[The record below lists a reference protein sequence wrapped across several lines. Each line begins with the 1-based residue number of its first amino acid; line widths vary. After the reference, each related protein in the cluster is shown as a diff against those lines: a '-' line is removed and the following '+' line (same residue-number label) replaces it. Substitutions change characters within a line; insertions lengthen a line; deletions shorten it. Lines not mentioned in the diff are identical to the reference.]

1 MHVDPDD
8 LALIAL
14 GEGRAD
20 DRAHVEGCP
29 TCAAEVR
36 SLQEVRDL
44 VVAAGPL
51 DRTPPA
57 DLWAGIQ
64 AAALGTPT
72 TAAPTTAAPTTAAPD
87 ELAVRRAR
95 RADRPSASRRLTGF
109 GLVAAAAG
117 GAAAM
122 WLGLALVEPDRPSDT
137 LVASAELEA
146 LDASLPPAS
155 AEVVERDG
163 HRVLVLDAADLPAV
177 EDGYLEVWLLA
188 PDASGMV
195 TVGLLE
201 AGQTEF
207 VLPADLST
215 EQFPVVDVSVEH
227 YDGDP
232 THSGTSLWRGPLVRG

>member
-36 SLQEVRDL
+36 SLQEVREL

-64 AAALGTPT
+64 AAALGAPA
-72 TAAPTTAAPTTAAPD
+72 TAAPATAAPD
-87 ELAVRRAR
+87 ELALRRAR

-122 WLGLALVEPDRPSDT
+122 WLGLTLVERDQAPDT

-163 HRVLVLDAADLPAV
+163 HRVLVLDAANLPAV

-215 EQFPVVDVSVEH
+215 EEFPVVDVSVEH

-232 THSGTSLWRGPLVRG
+232 THSGKSLWRGPIVRG

>member
-8 LALIAL
+8 LALVAL
-14 GEGRAD
+14 GEGGAD
-20 DRAHVEGCP
+20 ANAHVAGCP
-29 TCAAEVR
+29 ACAAEVR
-36 SLQEVRDL
+36 SLREVRDL
-44 VVAAGPL
+44 VVAGGPL
-51 DRTPPA
+51 ERTPPV
-57 DLWAGIQ
+57 DLWAGIE
-64 AAALGTPT
+64 AAALRMPSTGASTVAT
-72 TAAPTTAAPTTAAPD
+72 VAPD
-87 ELAVRRAR
+87 ELAARRERRAGGGG
-95 RADRPSASRRLTGF
+95 RPVPRIFGF

-122 WLGLALVEPDRPSDT
+122 WLGLTLADREQPSTDT

-146 LDASLPPAS
+146 LDTSLQPAAASL
-155 AEVVERDG
+155 VERDG
-163 HRVLVLDAADLPAV
+163 QRVLVLDAADLPEV

-201 AGQTEF
+201 PGQTEF

-215 EQFPVVDVSVEH
+215 DDFPVVDVSVEH

-232 THSGTSLWRGPLVRG
+232 THSGDSLWRGPIVRG